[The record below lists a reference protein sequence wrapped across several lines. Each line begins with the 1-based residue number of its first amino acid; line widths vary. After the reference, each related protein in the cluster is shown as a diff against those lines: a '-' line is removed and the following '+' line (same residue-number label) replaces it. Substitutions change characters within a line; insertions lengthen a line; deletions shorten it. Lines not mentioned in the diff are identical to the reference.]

1 MMTSRVALFFVAIFS
16 LSITVWAQNHAELPA
31 DAACPAA
38 ADVDSQRLYGPW
50 QAQVDAG
57 AAARQATLTLAQNP
71 RYSGSLGGTI
81 VRGGTTAQVAG
92 DVDDGAFTLEE
103 SSDGRTITATWT
115 GEVVEGSCGR
125 EIRGTWK
132 DVADQSTHDF
142 VLRRPPNPP

>member
-1 MMTSRVALFFVAIFS
+1 MMNIRVALFLIAIYP
-16 LSITVWAQNHAELPA
+16 LPVTALAQNHAGSPA
-31 DAACPAA
+31 GTTCPAA
-38 ADVDSQRLYGPW
+38 ADVDSQRLYGSW
-50 QAQVDAG
+50 QAQVDVG
-57 AAARQATLTLAQNP
+57 GAARQALLTLTQNP

-81 VRGGTTAQVAG
+81 VRGSATAQVAG

-132 DVADQSTHDF
+132 DVADQRTHDF
-142 VLRRPPNPP
+142 VLRRPPN